1 MKELVAMFP
10 YEAADPFVAILTFAY
25 GLSYFSLAVGVWL
38 NRRNLGEHPVAKH
51 LTLLG
56 LYSFFHGFSEW
67 GEVFIPIQSRVLQHD
82 TIHFLQGLHVLTLGL
97 SFLFLL
103 EFGSRLVSQVK
114 GRIWRYAVL
123 PGVVVLLVVLIR
135 VGVILHFDSSMTHF
149 WGLASLEAWIR
160 HLLAIPGTL
169 LAAWGIYLLRKSGGS
184 ADSTGEVHST
194 AGLMAYLFVGFAVMG
209 GWIVPQCPILPGSLL
224 NASVI
229 YERLG
234 IQVQVIRAVLG
245 FTITGAVFRLLK
257 EIDLQRQHRMQRAEE
272 YAAILTER
280 ERIARDLHD
289 GVIQSLYG
297 VSLQLEGMLPVL
309 ERDRPPAAG
318 QVRRAV
324 RNIQET
330 MQDIRSFVLHLRR
343 VNPDQADLRAALQN
357 LVEEFQTSSLV
368 EPLLLLPPGNLEDG
382 LPPGAVTE
390 VHFIVRE
397 LLTNVARHSRAHH
410 VQLELQRQKASLQLR
425 VQDDGVGLAQA
436 AAVSDGTR
444 QGLGNVASRARLLGG
459 TLSITHVQPSGT
471 KVLVN
476 IPLSGAGTGTVKEG

>member
-1 MKELVAMFP
+1 MFP
-10 YEAADPFVAILTFAY
+10 YEATDPFVAILTFAY

-38 NRRNLGEHPVAKH
+38 HRRNLGEHPVAKH

-67 GEVFIPIQSRVLQHD
+67 GEVFIPIQSRVLQHE
-82 TIHFLQGLHVLTLGL
+82 TIHVLQALHVFTLGL

-103 EFGSRLVSQVK
+103 EFGSHLVSAVK
-114 GRIWRYAVL
+114 GRIWRYVVL
-123 PGVVVLLVVLIR
+123 PGGVVLLVVLIR
-135 VGVILHFDSSMTHF
+135 VGAILQGESGMTHF

-160 HLLAIPGTL
+160 HLLAIPGAL
-169 LAAWGIYLLRKSGGS
+169 LAAWGVYLHRMSESSDS
-184 ADSTGEVHST
+184 ASREVHST
-194 AGLMAYLFVGFAVMG
+194 AALMAYLFVGFAVVG
-209 GWIVPQCPILPGSLL
+209 GWIVPQCPILPGSHL

-245 FTITGAVFRLLK
+245 FAITGAVFHLLK
-257 EIDLQRQHRMQRAEE
+257 EMDMQRQHRMQQAEE
-272 YAAILTER
+272 HAAILTER

-297 VSLQLEGMLPVL
+297 VSLQLEGMLPAL

-324 RNIQET
+324 RTIQET

-357 LVEEFQTSSLV
+357 LVAEFQTSSLV

-410 VQLELQRQKASLQLR
+410 VELELRLQEASLQLR
-425 VQDDGVGLAQA
+425 VQDDGVGLAPQA
-436 AAVSDGTR
+436 IVRDGTR
-444 QGLGNVASRARLLGG
+444 QGLGNIASRAQLLGG
-459 TLSITHVQPSGT
+459 TLSITAVQPSGT

-476 IPLSGAGTGTVKEG
+476 IPLARAATGSLKEG